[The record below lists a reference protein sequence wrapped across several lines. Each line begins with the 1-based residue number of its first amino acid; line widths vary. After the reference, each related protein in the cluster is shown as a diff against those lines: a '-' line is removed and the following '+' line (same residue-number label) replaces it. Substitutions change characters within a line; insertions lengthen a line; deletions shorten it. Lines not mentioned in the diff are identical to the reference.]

1 MEVVGLGTDIIE
13 CVRIREMIDRHGEL
27 FLHRVFTDTET
38 GDCRL
43 RRHSTEHF
51 AARWAAKEAV
61 FKCLGPGWRR
71 GARWTEVEVW
81 VTPDGRPRVRLHG
94 AAKERA
100 AELWVSEILLTL
112 AHCRDYA
119 TATALAVRSPRRPSL
134 GHVEQ

>member
-1 MEVVGLGTDIIE
+1 VELVGVGTDIIE

-27 FLHRVFTDTET
+27 FLNRVFTESET
-38 GDCRL
+38 GACRL

-71 GARWTEVEVW
+71 GGGWTEIEVW
-81 VTPDGRPRVRLHG
+81 VTPDGRPRVRLFG
-94 AAKERA
+94 AARERA

-119 TATALAVRSPRRPSL
+119 TATALAVRAERPSL
-134 GHVEQ
+134 GNVEQ